1 MAVYFCSFWAGIEAS
16 EFRPDPCGLGGK
28 NLGSLDKL
36 NATLPDLMQLRGKR
50 AVESVEKDR
59 RLSHPS
65 HSKATTNCGK
75 RGKIRDFPTLTT
87 VNEGNG
93 ASRISTLYFTGSHP
107 KR

>member
-1 MAVYFCSFWAGIEAS
+1 MKYTS
-16 EFRPDPCGLGGK
+16 EER
-28 NLGSLDKL
+28 LGSLDKL

>member
-1 MAVYFCSFWAGIEAS
+1 MNTSKMELGINEIKNV
-16 EFRPDPCGLGGK
+16 CGGGLRDEK
-28 NLGSLDKL
+28 IENWRSLDKL
-36 NATLPDLMQLRGKR
+36 NATLPDLMQLSGKR